1 MSILHLKTLIATFL
15 LCATCHA
22 QTQITLHSR
31 DDATAQYAIELI
43 EMALNKA
50 QTPYTLNIQPN
61 TQSAITLRRML
72 NEGKTDII
80 WATTS
85 NALEEQFIPVR
96 IPLYKGLMGY
106 RTLLIQPEKQHL
118 FDGIIDVEGL
128 KKVKLGQVHS
138 WADTAILESNS
149 LNVVK
154 VTKHQSLFSKLEAG
168 AFDAAPRALHET
180 FSEVQEHPTL
190 TVESGLLLHYPMPMY
205 FFVSQK
211 NIELA
216 HNLTYGLSKAVQDGT
231 FDVLFYRQANVKKAV
246 DEIAHTQRRLIELKN
261 PNLPTKT
268 PLENNRLWLSFKPQ
282 I

>member
-1 MSILHLKTLIATFL
+1 MPLLHLKALAITFL

-22 QTQITLHSR
+22 QTQLTVHSR
-31 DDATAQYAIELI
+31 NDATAQYAISII

-50 QTPYTLNIQPN
+50 QVPYSLNIQPN

-85 NALEEQFIPVR
+85 KALEEQFIPVR

-118 FDGIIDVEGL
+118 FDGITDLEGL
-128 KKVKLGQVHS
+128 KKVRLGQVHS
-138 WADTAILESNS
+138 WADTAILEGNG
-149 LNVVK
+149 LNVIK
-154 VTKHQSLFSKLEAG
+154 VTKHESLFSKLKADS
-168 AFDAAPRALHET
+168 FDAAPRALHET
-180 FSEVQEHPTL
+180 FSEVKEHPTL
-190 TVESGLLLHYPMPMY
+190 AVESGLLLHYPMPMY
-205 FFVSQK
+205 LFVSQK

-231 FDVLFYRQANVKKAV
+231 FDILFYRQPDVKKAV
-246 DEIAHTQRRLIELKN
+246 DEIAHTKRRLIELKN
-261 PNLPTKT
+261 PGLPEKT
-268 PLENNRLWLSFKPQ
+268 PLDNNRLWLDFK
-282 I
+282 